1 MTQTDRTH
9 IMEFMS
15 AAKGTQLSKLARAAA
30 MGSAV
35 LKSEDDKEYI
45 LHIQCAFR
53 FRTAEEVLIGNLD
66 MFEPTR
72 AMEDSP
78 SFDWNT
84 FDWDVQGFNRYD
96 EWALQ
101 WKKEGHQVAVEA
113 MEISDFGDLTIRFSG
128 GLILE
133 VFANNAQNECWRFFE
148 RHAKEHLVVTAQGV
162 DD

>member
-1 MTQTDRTH
+1 MKQAERDL
-9 IMEFMS
+9 IKEKMS
-15 AAKGTQLSKLARAAA
+15 VLIQQAKGFTIGRAAA
-30 MGSAV
+30 MCWMGFDVNGAQ
-35 LKSEDDKEYI
+35 YA

-53 FRTAEEVLIGNLD
+53 FRTAEEVLVGNLD

-72 AMEDSP
+72 AMEDSS

-96 EWALQ
+96 EWTLQ
-101 WKKEGHQVAVEA
+101 WKKEGRQAVVEAVEV
-113 MEISDFGDLTIRFSG
+113 SDFGDLTIRFSG
-128 GLILE
+128 GLVLE

-148 RHAKEHLVVTAQGV
+148 RHAKEHLVVTARGM